1 MWHLLANLVAGA
13 IERAHWWTAEE
24 VYKYVRLDQH
34 EGRDILLVGPWHM
47 RSVRIIIVV
56 PVAVFT

>member
-1 MWHLLANLVAGA
+1 MYTGA

-34 EGRDILLVGPWHM
+34 EGRDVLLV
-47 RSVRIIIVV
+47 STYL
-56 PVAVFT
+56 VATGGWDA